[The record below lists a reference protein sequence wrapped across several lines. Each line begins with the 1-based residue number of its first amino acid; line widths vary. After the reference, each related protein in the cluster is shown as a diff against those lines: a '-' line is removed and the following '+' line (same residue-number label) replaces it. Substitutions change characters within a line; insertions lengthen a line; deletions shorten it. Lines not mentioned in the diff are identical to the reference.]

1 MTSFTLS
8 PHLVQRIESLY
19 GLRSGKNSSHI
30 KRFQSLVA
38 KFRSRFPEVIRYS
51 VVRAPGRVNLIGEH
65 TDYNGY
71 PVLPIAIERDI
82 VVAVAPSNNKA
93 IEISNTESR
102 FADRSFDLSETIAP
116 FDGGDWGNY
125 VKAAVHG
132 ILDARLLSPSSANG
146 MSAVFSGTIPP
157 AAGLSSSSALVV
169 ASALAFLSAN
179 KREADK
185 RTLAE
190 LLPKAERYV
199 GTESGGMD
207 QAISLLGE
215 PGKALKI
222 DFFPLRTEPVAI
234 PAGYA
239 FVICNSLVDASKSG
253 QARQGYNLRVVE
265 CRLAAALLAHTL
277 ARAIGKSIQINRL
290 SDLAAQKIGLDANDV
305 AASAREAMGE
315 QPLTVS
321 EIARRLQKKDQAV
334 LRDYCT
340 LRDGSVLS
348 PPPEGFNL
356 WQRYRHVT
364 SEAQRVSRAFGALK
378 KEDAPL
384 LGKLMNDSHVS
395 CRDDYEVSCPEL
407 EELVELARRHGA
419 LGARLTG
426 AGFGGC
432 TVNLVKER
440 DITTFIRGMKRD
452 YYGRRGE
459 NGKRGKGEWA
469 RKGKNTVEVIFPCHP
484 SRGAGIICEA
494 VDFS

>member
-1 MTSFTLS
+1 MVPSFLS
-8 PHLVQRIESLY
+8 PHIAKEVKSLY
-19 GLRSGKNSSHI
+19 GLKSGNSASQI
-30 KRFQSLVA
+30 KRLQSLVA
-38 KFRSRFPEVIRYS
+38 KFQFRFPEVIQYS
-51 VVRAPGRVNLIGEH
+51 MVRAPGRVNIIGEH

-125 VKAAVHG
+125 VKAAVQG

-169 ASALAFLSAN
+169 ASALAFLLAN
-179 KREADK
+179 KRETD
-185 RTLAE
+185 RRMLAE

-199 GTESGGMD
+199 GIESGGMD

-222 DFFPLRTEPVAI
+222 DFFPLRTEPVSL
-234 PAGYA
+234 PSGYA
-239 FVICNSLVDASKSG
+239 FVICNSLVHASKSG
-253 QARQGYNLRVVE
+253 VARSGYNLRVVE
-265 CRLAAALLAHTL
+265 CRLAAALLAHKL
-277 ARAIGKSIQINRL
+277 AQTTGRTIRSDLL
-290 SDLAAQKIGLDANDV
+290 SDLAPGKLGMGDKAI
-305 AASAREAMGE
+305 SALARGIMGE
-315 QPLTVS
+315 EPLTIS
-321 EIARRLQKKDQAV
+321 EIASRLGRGVDAV
-334 LRDYCT
+334 ERDHCT
-340 LRDGSVLS
+340 LKDGSVLS
-348 PPPEGFNL
+348 PPSEGFKL

-364 SEAQRVSRAFGALK
+364 SEAQRVSDAVAALK
-378 KEDAPL
+378 KSDIPG
-384 LGKLMNDSHVS
+384 LGRLMNDSHAS

-459 NGKRGKGEWA
+459 NGKTGKGEGG